1 MRRYETIVIIDPD
14 ISDEARAP
22 VFDRV
27 KDLISKGK
35 GMPILFDEWGVK
47 KLAYEVKKKPRGYY
61 VRIDYCGTGDLVNE
75 MERVVRID
83 DRVLKYMTVLTDEK
97 VDIENIKKEIAE
109 AEMEKN
115 QSAESAEIKDTFDNE
130 SDADQDYDVSDTE
143 SGLSGIFE
151 SEAVKREES

>member
-1 MRRYETIVIIDPD
+1 
-14 ISDEARAP
+14 
-22 VFDRV
+22 
-27 KDLISKGK
+27 
-35 GMPILFDEWGVK
+35 MPILFDEWGVK

-75 MERVVRID
+75 MERVFRID

-143 SGLSGIFE
+143 SGLSDIFE